1 MGSEMCIRDRSGW
14 ENLIALSSRLYKTC
28 SILLL
33 SARTGIRSPVKSSSM
48 PICFCWQVPSKE
60 AAVAVSYTH
69 LRAHE
74 TDSYLVCRLLLEK
87 KKKTEPTKLGMISY
101 DIFCL
106 KKKTTQPGNIYHI
119 SHILKATKKAKI
131 NK

>member
-1 MGSEMCIRDRSGW
+1 MRIAESGW

-60 AAVAVSYTH
+60 AAVERMTEFKSKTDFSRIMPFIFRLFKVS
-69 LRAHE
+69 
-74 TDSYLVCRLLLEK
+74 RLLVSFVRRSVSF
-87 KKKTEPTKLGMISY
+87 KTMPRYFSWSSGGIVPSSIASRYPLIEVSGERKS
-101 DIFCL
+101 
-106 KKKTTQPGNIYHI
+106 
-119 SHILKATKKAKI
+119 
-131 NK
+131 